1 MKNKR
6 LCSFLLQL
14 HGKPREIALGFA
26 LGLFIGMSPFFGLHT
41 FSAILLSTVLR
52 WNRIASLAGIQD
64 YQHFYNSIC
73 LSDHLLLWAASSIP
87 SPHRLPLQPICMK
100 WKYGNWLKTV
110 PDVVATLTIGGFVL
124 GLPMAI
130 GSYFIVLY
138 AFRQVQIKKKARE
151 ISSCSRRFQPGTE
164 G

>member
-1 MKNKR
+1 M
-6 LCSFLLQL
+6 QL

-41 FSAILLSTVLR
+41 FSALLFSTVLR
-52 WNRIASLAGIQD
+52 WNRIASLAGIQITNIFTIPFV
-64 YQHFYNSIC
+64 YPITFYVGSFVYPVP
-73 LSDHLLLWAASSIP
+73 P
-87 SPHRLPLQPICMK
+87 SVAFTTDLYETEI
-100 WKYGNWLKTV
+100 WKLVKTV
-110 PDVVATLTIGGFVL
+110 PDVVATLTIGGFIL

-138 AFRQVQIKKKARE
+138 ACRQVQIKKKARE
-151 ISSCSRRFQPGTE
+151 ISSCSSRFQPGTE